1 LSWPSVLPLVR
12 TSRLFELPFRPG
24 RSGTSPGTSPGT
36 SAGTSAGTC
45 PATGVVGHPCF
56 GVIAFF
62 IGKMAIIHIQ
72 QYKMMMWWY
81 NIIIYVMWCKL
92 SNIMGILIAGY
103 PLVVYP
109 VTYMKVWNASMVSCS
124 ENDLHSWF
132 WFSTWQS
139 WPEGNSLSVCYGK
152 SPFLNVVPSGK
163 LLHNYGKSPCY

>member
-1 LSWPSVLPLVR
+1 
-12 TSRLFELPFRPG
+12 
-24 RSGTSPGTSPGT
+24 
-36 SAGTSAGTC
+36 
-45 PATGVVGHPCF
+45 
-56 GVIAFF
+56 
-62 IGKMAIIHIQ
+62 
-72 QYKMMMWWY
+72 
-81 NIIIYVMWCKL
+81 MWCDVSL

-139 WPEGNSLSVCYGK
+139 WPAGNSLSVCYGK

-163 LLHNYGKSPCY
+163 LLHNYGKSPCYQWVNPRTKWQFSIANCWSLPEGSMRINLPGFISNAPHQASLLLILSALRREQDFSDWGSVWPWVWKHI

>member
-1 LSWPSVLPLVR
+1 
-12 TSRLFELPFRPG
+12 
-24 RSGTSPGTSPGT
+24 
-36 SAGTSAGTC
+36 
-45 PATGVVGHPCF
+45 
-56 GVIAFF
+56 
-62 IGKMAIIHIQ
+62 
-72 QYKMMMWWY
+72 
-81 NIIIYVMWCKL
+81 MWCDVSL

-139 WPEGNSLSVCYGK
+139 WPAGNSLSVCYGK

-163 LLHNYGKSPCY
+163 LLHNYGKSPCYQWVNPRTKWAIFNSYFDITRGSSFSYGFPLIFPCSYGFPMVLWECHGIFIIIYVDIGHGFYGFQLDSLDPLGR